1 MQTPS
6 LLVEAVG
13 NASGL
18 DSDRIQELAEYRC
31 SLIRDLPQGKE
42 AYGVIGAAINWVALR
57 YGVRQEPERETLDE
71 CIRLVGAK
79 FGDLSP
85 REIKEAYRMWA
96 ADELPNI
103 GSKGEMWGGQIN
115 ARNLGAV
122 LSAYWESRKND
133 MAAFLSAVSTKNERE
148 EREQKIAEA
157 KAAVEDKL
165 HKELQQAV
173 EEADGWRDM
182 RAYWFKSLWTRNLLT
197 LTEQQLREIAQE
209 ATRIAEEEVL
219 KRKTDI
225 KTLGRAFEEV
235 ADMENIA
242 EAICFRM
249 AVWRYYV
256 KPRKRDNP

>member
-1 MQTPS
+1 M
-6 LLVEAVG
+6 EAVG
-13 NASGL
+13 DASGL
-18 DSDRIQELAEYRC
+18 VPARIQELAEYRC
-31 SLIRDLPQGKE
+31 SLIRDLPQGKK
-42 AYGVIGAAINWVALR
+42 AYGVIGAAINQVAIM
-57 YGVRQEPERETLDE
+57 YGTRQAPEMETLDE

-79 FGDLSP
+79 FGHLSP

-122 LSAYWESRKND
+122 LSAYSEWRKND
-133 MAAFLSAVSTKNERE
+133 MAAFLSALSTKKERE

-165 HKELQQAV
+165 HEDLQKAVKEAIS
-173 EEADGWRDM
+173 WRDM
-182 RAYWFKSLWTRNLLT
+182 KAYWFRLLWTRKLLT
-197 LTEQQLREIAQE
+197 ISEQQLREIAQE

-256 KPRKRDNP
+256 KPRKQNNP